1 MPYEPTAAKS
11 GGLLPPTNPNLPIH
25 LVRAKTCKV
34 AQLFKLQDP
43 KASSLKLPSGCV
55 NVALISV
62 SDADLFVVEQ
72 LSDLD
77 LKTEDNPQW
86 VPWCAMSLGFS
97 CANDELLRQ
106 IKLVLVL
113 LASQCVNFSLL
124 KIVLGLAVA
133 SSHFF
138 DVACIPSEMVR

>member
-1 MPYEPTAAKS
+1 MQGGTAVQATGPQGKQFE
-11 GGLLPPTNPNLPIH
+11 I
-25 LVRAKTCKV
+25 A
-34 AQLFKLQDP
+34 
-43 KASSLKLPSGCV
+43 SGCV

-106 IKLVLVL
+106 IKLVFVL